1 MDFKDLFKP
10 LSEDHYQD
18 HNSWQTTQLGFQ
30 IKANNLNN
38 FPEYKFCELAIFNV
52 REFDGSENLTT
63 DKECKVRKSLYS
75 LHFEDAPRICDLG
88 YLNLLDTRKDSFK
101 RIEEVCVEFLQNGI
115 IPIVIGGGHDITYAL
130 YKAYSAIDRSIT
142 LTTVDKSFDLGL
154 KDEKL
159 SNSTFF
165 SKILEAKPNNL
176 FHFSNIGYQTF
187 FVSPLAVNMLN
198 DLNFETMRL
207 GNVKSKIKNIEPIL
221 RNTDL
226 LSFDL
231 SAIKNSDVSANKYS
245 SPNGLTGVE
254 ACTVMRYAGLSDK
267 LSLLAICEYNQL
279 LDLNGLTSQLVSQ
292 MIWYFLDGIKSRK
305 NELNPN
311 IKNCI
316 KYTVSFDDGKNE
328 IIFYKSNLSLRW
340 WMGVPYKNLDNSNLD
355 YYFIA
360 CSYED
365 YEQANRGEIPNKWIK
380 TFNKLS

>member
-1 MDFKDLFKP
+1 MDLKDFFIP
-10 LSEDHYQD
+10 LSEEIYQD
-18 HNSWQTTQLGFQ
+18 HNNWQTTQIGYQ
-30 IKANNLNN
+30 IQTNNLNA
-38 FPEYKFCELAIFNV
+38 FPEYKFCEIAIFNV
-52 REFDGSENLTT
+52 REFEGSENLTT
-63 DKECKVRKSLYS
+63 DKDCKIRRSLYD
-75 LHFEDAPRICDLG
+75 LHFEKAPRISDLG
-88 YLNLLDTRKDSFK
+88 YINLLKKRKDSFK
-101 RIEEVCVEFLQNGI
+101 RIEDACKELIKNGI
-115 IPIVIGGGHDITYAL
+115 LPIVIGGGHDITYAL
-130 YKAYSAIDRSIT
+130 YKAYSVLERSIT
-142 LTTVDKSFDLGL
+142 LTVADKRFDLGL
-154 KDEKL
+154 KDQKL

-176 FHFSNIGYQTF
+176 FHYSNIGYQTF
-187 FVSPLAVNMLN
+187 FVSPLAINMLN
-198 DLNFETMRL
+198 DLNFDTMRL
-207 GNVKSKIKNIEPIL
+207 GNVKSKIRNVEPVL
-221 RNTDL
+221 RNTDF

-231 SAIKNSDVSANKYS
+231 SAIKNSDISANKYS

-254 ACTVMRYAGLSDK
+254 ACKIMRYAGLSDK
-267 LSLLAICEYNQL
+267 LSSLAICEYNQL
-279 LDLNGLTSQLVSQ
+279 LDLNGLSAQLISQ
-292 MIWYFLDGIKSRK
+292 MIWYFLEGVKSRK

-340 WMGVPYKNLDNSNLD
+340 WMGVPYKKLDNSNLD